1 MGRRRKPTRS
11 KKKMEQSNSRWR
23 WVVIGGVVIAG
34 IIGLGYLLYQ
44 DLRGPAPIEPIEG
57 LVEHEHQ
64 SRDHVDE
71 EIIAGDLPPAGGSHS
86 PVWQNC
92 GIYDEPVSIENA
104 MHSLEHGAMWLAYQ
118 PDLPQGDV
126 ESLRD
131 LVRGEDFVIMSP
143 YPGLK
148 SQVVLTA
155 WEVQME
161 LDSVEDDRLEEFVDR
176 YQQGPT
182 TPERGASCQD
192 GVGTPLQ

>member
-11 KKKMEQSNSRWR
+11 KKKMEQSNSQWR
-23 WVVIGGVVIAG
+23 WVVIGGVVIAA

-192 GVGTPLQ
+192 GVGTPIQ

>member
-11 KKKMEQSNSRWR
+11 KKKMEQSNSKLR
-23 WVVIGGVVIAG
+23 WVVIGGVVIAA
-34 IIGLGYLLYQ
+34 IIGLGYLLFQ

-71 EIIAGDLPPAGGSHS
+71 EIVAGDLPPVGGSHS

-148 SQVVLTA
+148 SPVVLTA

-161 LDSVEDDRLEEFVDR
+161 LDSVQDDRLEEFVDR

-192 GVGTPLQ
+192 GVGTPIQ

>member
-11 KKKMEQSNSRWR
+11 KKQMEQSKSQWR
-23 WVVIGGVVIAG
+23 WVVIGGVVIAAL
-34 IIGLGYLLYQ
+34 IGLGYLLYQ
-44 DLRGPAPIEPIEG
+44 GIQGPAPIEPIEG

-64 SRDHVDE
+64 ERDHVEDE
-71 EIIAGDLPPAGGSHS
+71 IAGGELPPVGGSHS

-92 GIYDEPVSIENA
+92 GIYDEPVPIENA
-104 MHSLEHGAMWLAYQ
+104 THSLEHGAMWLTYQ

-126 ESLRD
+126 EALRD
-131 LVRGEDFVIMSP
+131 QVRGEDFVIMSP

-148 SQVVLTA
+148 SPVVLTA

-161 LDSVEDDRLEEFVDR
+161 LDSVKDDRIEEFVDR

-182 TPERGASCQD
+182 TPELGASCQD
-192 GVGTPLQ
+192 GVGTPIQ

>member
-1 MGRRRKPTRS
+1 MGRRRKPTKS
-11 KKKMEQSNSRWR
+11 KKQMEQSNSQWR
-23 WVVIGGVVIAG
+23 WIVIGGVVIAAV
-34 IIGLGYLLYQ
+34 IGLGYLLFQ
-44 DLRGPAPIEPIEG
+44 DLRGPAPIESIEG

-71 EIIAGDLPPAGGSHS
+71 EIAAGDLPPVGGSHN

-118 PDLPQGDV
+118 PDLPQGEV
-126 ESLRD
+126 ESLQD
-131 LVRGEDFVIMSP
+131 LVRGEEFVIMSP

-148 SQVVLTA
+148 SPVVLTA

-182 TPERGASCQD
+182 TPERGAPCQD
-192 GVGTPLQ
+192 GAGTPLQ

>member
-11 KKKMEQSNSRWR
+11 KKKMEQSNSQWR
-23 WVVIGGVVIAG
+23 WVVIGGVVIAA

-182 TPERGASCQD
+182 TPERGATCQD
-192 GVGTPLQ
+192 GVGTP